1 MTLRIFT
8 YDGQAI
14 LCECDS
20 FEFRTNHVSNW
31 IKFKKGTTTNIIH
44 NVATIKTE
52 EESEV
57 KDGNDD

>member
-20 FEFRTNHVSNW
+20 FEFRTNQVSNW
-31 IKFKKGTTTNIIH
+31 IKFKKGEATNIIH
-44 NVATIKTE
+44 HVATIKTE
-52 EESEV
+52 EEGIIEYG
-57 KDGNDD
+57 DED